1 MFDKVSPRIASLT
14 VSKLETNH
22 EPYEFTLSEKY
33 RKIAESELNEVD
45 GVREQSLQ
53 LMREWIAKNT
63 KIKTCRTDSTFL
75 LGYLR
80 ARKFSVPSAC
90 ARLEAH
96 LCTKQANPQWF
107 HNLTIKDRGVRGVL
121 ESGWAIVLPEHD
133 DFGRQVVIINTG
145 RQDPKRF
152 TTTDYYRAIQLVL
165 RLLEDDE
172 RNQIAGYVLFY
183 DHVGLTL
190 EKILMFGVGDLRR
203 FSQATLKSMPVR
215 LKMSHNYRMPT
226 LAQFFF
232 EICLHLFPARMRN
245 RFVVTPTLADADGI
259 RLDMMPKEYGG
270 KVPQQEMIDAFIK
283 FAEDRVDQCLLDEEM
298 KIDTGSVDKQR
309 CKLKTVDSITGSFK
323 KLEVD

>member
-1 MFDKVSPRIASLT
+1 MFEKVSPRAAALT
-14 VSKLETNH
+14 VTKLQTNY

-33 RKIAESELNEVD
+33 RKIAELELNETD
-45 GVREQSLQ
+45 AVRDQSLK
-53 LMREWIAKNT
+53 LMREWIAKNP
-63 KIKTCRTDSTFL
+63 KIKTCRTDARFL

-90 ARLEAH
+90 ARLESH
-96 LCTKQANPQWF
+96 LTTKQTNPQWF
-107 HNLTIKDRGVRGVL
+107 QNLTINDPRVRGVL
-121 ESGWAIVLPEHD
+121 QSGWVVVLPEHD
-133 DFGRQVVIINTG
+133 DFGRQVCIINTG
-145 RQDPKRF
+145 KADPKRF
-152 TTTDYYRAIQLVL
+152 VAHDYYRTIQLVL

-183 DHVGLTL
+183 DHFGLTL

-203 FSQATLKSMPVR
+203 FSQATLKCMPVR
-215 LKMSHNYRMPT
+215 LKKSHNYRMPA

-259 RLDMMPKEYGG
+259 RLDMMPSEYGG
-270 KVPQQEMIDAFIK
+270 KIPKQEMIDAFIK
-283 FAEDRVDQCLLDEEM
+283 FAEERVDQCLLDEDMKVEM
-298 KIDTGSVDKQR
+298 GSVEKTR
-309 CKLKTVDSITGSFK
+309 CKVKTENITGSFK